1 MVECN
6 AWKRQQKHRQFLR
19 KPKYGRLESLPATLR
34 MTHGYVRCTW
44 QTHGAPDPLR
54 VKLVADLFH
63 NSKRYISSKKV
74 LRNAL
79 GSKARQKTSI
89 VETRICGIRKKISKV
104 GAATTIKAIRYRVYA
119 IG

>member
-1 MVECN
+1 MEKTTKTPTVSTQAKARAIRLTTGNLTYDARLRTLHMAN
-6 AWKRQQKHRQFLR
+6 AW
-19 KPKYGRLESLPATLR
+19 S
-34 MTHGYVRCTW
+34 
-44 QTHGAPDPLR
+44 PDPLR

-63 NSKRYISSKKV
+63 NSKRYISSNKV